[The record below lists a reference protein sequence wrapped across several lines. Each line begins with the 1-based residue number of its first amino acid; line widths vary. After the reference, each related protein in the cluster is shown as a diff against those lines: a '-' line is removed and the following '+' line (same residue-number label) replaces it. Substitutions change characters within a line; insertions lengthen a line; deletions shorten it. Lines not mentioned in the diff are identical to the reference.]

1 MAFQQALR
9 DEMTFRLKGED
20 TKIGTYKDTGFNLY
34 LSATMGRIR
43 SDCRQGRTGPR
54 RNWRDFGPE
63 DVVEGRRLSAV
74 LAKASE
80 VLSKMVLTVHDY
92 LGEALGDV
100 GFSRWLR
107 SSIWIDAIDAKS
119 PMHSIKTFQCYF
131 APYGAK

>member
-43 SDCRQGRTGPR
+43 
-54 RNWRDFGPE
+54 PE

-80 VLSKMVLTVHDY
+80 ALSTMVLTVHDY
-92 LGEALGDV
+92 LGEVLGDV